1 LTNPQTHGIIN
12 TTKAKETTTM
22 TKKQHYKKVE
32 KKDYERSKRDGS
44 VACKA
49 YKQKKKSF
57 KEFEETY

>member
-1 LTNPQTHGIIN
+1 
-12 TTKAKETTTM
+12 M

-32 KKDYERSKRDGS
+32 KKGYERSKRDGS

-57 KEFEETY
+57 KEIEETY